1 MYKRQVKGYAAGLA
15 DRVAAAVAAGRALVP
30 TLAERLA
37 ANGLTTDESLRD
49 GLATLPILSKDDVLA
64 LQQADP
70 PFGGALSP
78 SCLLYTSRCV

>member
-1 MYKRQVKGYAAGLA
+1 MTGSLDAAVKGYAAGLA

-49 GLATLPILSKDDVLA
+49 GLATLQIGRAHV
-64 LQQADP
+64 
-70 PFGGALSP
+70 
-78 SCLLYTSRCV
+78 